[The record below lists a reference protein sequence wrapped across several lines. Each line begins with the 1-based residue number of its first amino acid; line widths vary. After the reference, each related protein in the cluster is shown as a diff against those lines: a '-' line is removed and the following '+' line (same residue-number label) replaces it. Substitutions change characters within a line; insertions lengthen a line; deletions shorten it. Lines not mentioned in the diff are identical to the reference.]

1 MNKND
6 SKKNIVISILLIAF
20 SAVFYGT
27 EQGFNTITVNLSL
40 QGHGTGFI
48 FGNHHLTLCFF
59 LGCIIGIILL
69 AFLSYFIGRKKTY
82 IFTIILIILSLAV
95 SHCLTELDFF
105 WFRKMLLGITTG
117 GISFIAPLY
126 IAELSPVKK
135 RGCYIALFE
144 LMITI
149 GILLVLVLRYFDKL
163 YIFSD
168 IRFIF
173 LPAIIVFIL
182 CMFYLKKSFK
192 WSSYRN
198 DIKSYKKNTGNTS
211 SNLSHKIDINIILK
225 VLLLGIAIQALQ
237 QLSGINAMI
246 YYSARI
252 FRIVGF
258 TSPIFDTASVV
269 AVKTI
274 ATLLVINLIDTIG
287 RRHLLYFGLT
297 MMGISLIFFSFLF
310 LSYSMGGHFYFGR
323 KLALLFCSLIY
334 ISAYAMS
341 IGPIAWLLCIEIF
354 PIRYRT
360 LGVAVTTSTNWIFN
374 SIVVF
379 FSLSIIKN
387 LNIAYLFLFFG
398 ICCIMGLFLV
408 RFFIPETRNI
418 EFEEIEVNL
427 KNNVKLKD
435 IGEPEVAPYEFIE
448 FD

>member
-6 SKKNIVISILLIAF
+6 SKKYIVISILLIAF
-20 SAVFYGT
+20 SAIFFGS
-27 EQGFNTITVNLSL
+27 EQGFNTIAVNLSL
-40 QGHGTGFI
+40 HEHNSGFI
-48 FGNHHLTLCFF
+48 FWNHYPTVCFF
-59 LGCIIGIILL
+59 IGCIIGIILL
-69 AFLSYFIGRKKTY
+69 AFLSSFIGRKKTFM
-82 IFTIILIILSLAV
+82 FTIILIILSLV
-95 SHCLTELDFF
+95 VNRCLIDFDF
-105 WFRKMLLGITTG
+105 TWFRKMLLGATTG

-126 IAELSPVKK
+126 IAELSPAKK
-135 RGCYIALFE
+135 RGRYIALFE
-144 LMITI
+144 LMISI
-149 GILLVLVLRYFDKL
+149 GVLIVVVLRYFDKL

-168 IRFIF
+168 IRFVF
-173 LPAIIVFIL
+173 LPPITIFIL
-182 CMFYLKKSFK
+182 CLFYLKKSSK
-192 WSSYRN
+192 WCSYKN
-198 DIKSYKKNTGNTS
+198 DIKSYKKNTNNTS
-211 SNLSHKIDINIILK
+211 LNLSHKIDINIILK

-258 TSPIFDTASVV
+258 TSPLFDTASIV

-274 ATLLVINLIDTIG
+274 ATLLIINLIDTIG

-297 MMGISLIFFSFLF
+297 MMGISLIFFSLLF
-310 LSYSMGGHFYFGR
+310 VSYSMGGHFYLGR

-418 EFEEIEVNL
+418 EYEEIVENL

-435 IGEPEVAPYEFIE
+435 IGEPEIAPYEFIE